1 MTRESQALTIVLN
14 HPAAESYAALI
25 AERFPQVRT
34 IVAPDPARLEQHIG
48 EADALLAF
56 RFPVEVFD
64 KAKKL
69 RWFQCTGAGVDS
81 IFPIRDKVGHIT
93 VTNGRG
99 IHGDIVADYVMAGA
113 TMLHWDFRRLLREQA
128 DRKWNPRYVA
138 PLAEK
143 TLGVVGLGSI
153 GATIARRAKSAGMTV
168 VGSKRDVSSPV
179 EGVDRLFPSTALK
192 DLLPVCDFVVLAVPG
207 TAETVGLIGSTEIAC
222 MRRDAFLI
230 NIARGNVIAEAELIE
245 ALKAGTIAGAML
257 DVFEQ
262 EPLPQN
268 SPLWDMPNVIATPHV
283 AGSPSNYTE
292 RVFSSILADN
302 IKRFLKGQKLKNVVD
317 LRRGY

>member
-1 MTRESQALTIVLN
+1 MTQSQPLTIVLN
-14 HPAAESYAALI
+14 HPAAEAYARLI
-25 AERFPQVRT
+25 GERFPQVRA
-34 IVAPDPARLEQHIG
+34 IVAPDASRLEQHIG

-56 RFPVEVFD
+56 RFPVEMYD

-81 IFPIRDKVGHIT
+81 IFPIRDKVGHIA
-93 VTNGRG
+93 VTNARG
-99 IHGDIVADYVMAGA
+99 IHGEIIADYVMAGA

-128 DRKWNPRYVA
+128 ERKWNPRYVA

-168 VGSKRDVSSPV
+168 VGSKRDVSAPV
-179 EGVDRLFPSTALK
+179 EGVDRLFASNALK
-192 DLLPVCDFVVLAVPG
+192 DLLPVCDFVVIAVPG
-207 TAETVGLIGSTEIAC
+207 TAETVGLIGSAEIAC

-230 NIARGNVIAEAELIE
+230 NIARGNVIAEAELIK
-245 ALKAGTIAGAML
+245 ALKAETIAGAML
-257 DVFEQ
+257 DVFER
-262 EPLPQN
+262 EPLPQD
-268 SPLWDMPNVIATPHV
+268 SPLWDMPNVIVTPHV

-292 RVFSSILADN
+292 RVFSAVLADN
-302 IKRFLKGQKLKNVVD
+302 IERFLMGQTLKNVVD
-317 LRRGY
+317 LGRGY